1 MMTRILLR
9 RLMRLIVVCVGVS
22 FVTFMLMH
30 LSGDPVAMI
39 LPEATEADRAVL
51 REQLGLNR
59 PIMIQYGSF
68 VTRAMQGDFGQSFFH
83 RASALP
89 LVIERMPTTLLLTFL
104 ALSFA
109 VIVAIP
115 AGIITAVKRYSWI
128 DHLATVTVL
137 LGQSMPVFW
146 TGIML
151 MLLFAVTWGL
161 FPASGWDSWQ
171 AVVLPA
177 LTLGTFQAPLFLRM
191 SRSAMLE
198 VLGLDYVRTARA
210 KGLGE
215 SLVVTKHAL
224 KNAAI
229 PIVTVIGLQFGV
241 LLGGAVITETVF
253 AVPGTGRLIVRAIG
267 QLDFPVVQAGVMTL
281 SLIIVLVNFIVD
293 LIYIYLN
300 PQVRIS

>member
-1 MMTRILLR
+1 MTTILVR
-9 RLMRLIVVCVGVS
+9 RFVRLLVVCFGIS
-22 FVTFMLMH
+22 LITFALMH

-39 LPEATEADRAVL
+39 LPEATEADRQVL
-51 REQLGLNR
+51 REALGLSQ
-59 PIMIQYGSF
+59 PLLVQYGSF
-68 VTRAMQGDFGQSFFH
+68 VARAVRGDFGQSFFH
-83 RASALP
+83 RSPALP
-89 LVIERMPTTLLLTFL
+89 LVFERMPTTLLLTFCAL
-104 ALSFA
+104 ALA
-109 VIVAIP
+109 VVIAIP
-115 AGIITAVKRYSWI
+115 AGIFTAIKRYSVF

-151 MLLFAVTWGL
+151 MLLFAVTWHL
-161 FPASGWDSWQ
+161 LPASGWDTWE
-171 AVVLPA
+171 AMVLPA
-177 LTLGTFQAPLFLRM
+177 ITLGTFQAPLFLRM

-198 VLGLDYVRTARA
+198 VLGLDYVQTARS
-210 KGLGE
+210 KGLPE
-215 SLVVTKHAL
+215 WWVILKHAL

-253 AVPGTGRLIVRAIG
+253 AIPGTGRLIVRAIG

-281 SLIIVLVNFIVD
+281 SLIIVAVNFVVD
-293 LIYIYLN
+293 FCYLYLN

>member
-1 MMTRILLR
+1 MTAILLR
-9 RLMRLIVVCVGVS
+9 RVVRLVFVCFGVS
-22 FVTFMLMH
+22 LVTFLLMH

-51 REQLGLNR
+51 RETLGLNR
-59 PIMIQYGSF
+59 PLFVQYGSF
-68 VTRAMQGDFGQSFFH
+68 ISRALEGDFGQSFFH
-83 RASALP
+83 RSPALP
-89 LVIERMPTTLLLTFL
+89 LVLERIPTTLLLTVL
-104 ALSFA
+104 ALGFA
-109 VIVAIP
+109 VLIAVP
-115 AGIITAVKRYSWI
+115 AGILTAVKRYSWL

-161 FPASGWDSWQ
+161 LPASGWESWQ
-171 AVVLPA
+171 AMVLPA

-215 SLVVTKHAL
+215 WGVITRHAL

-241 LLGGAVITETVF
+241 LLSGAVVTETVF

-281 SLIIVLVNFIVD
+281 SLLIVAVNFVVD
-293 LIYIYLN
+293 LVYVYLN